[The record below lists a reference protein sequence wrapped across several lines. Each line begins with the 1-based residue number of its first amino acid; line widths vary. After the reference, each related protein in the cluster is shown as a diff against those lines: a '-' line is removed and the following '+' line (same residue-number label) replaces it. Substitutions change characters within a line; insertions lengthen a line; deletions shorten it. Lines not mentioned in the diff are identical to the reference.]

1 MNEVMCLAVV
11 ITHMDDSQTWNWFK
25 TMSTANKFIKKQN
38 LWAVKRL
45 LVFVDTQIEEK
56 IKVTRKETASSSLSD
71 DRDDELS
78 NAAAEFEAREIYGDA
93 Q

>member
-25 TMSTANKFIKKQN
+25 TMSTANKFTKKQN

-45 LVFVDTQIEEK
+45 LVFVDTQSEDKIE
-56 IKVTRKETASSSLSD
+56 VTRKEKARESSD
-71 DRDDELS
+71 DRDNDNS
-78 NAAAEFEAREIYGDA
+78 NMAAEWEAREIYGDA

>member
-11 ITHMDDSQTWNWFK
+11 ITHMDDSQTWHWFK
-25 TMSTANKFIKKQN
+25 TMAKANKFIKKQN

-45 LVFVDTQIEEK
+45 LVFVDTQSEEK
-56 IKVTRKETASSSLSD
+56 ASESSD
-71 DRDDELS
+71 DRDNDNS
-78 NAAAEFEAREIYGDA
+78 NMAAEWEAREIYGDA

>member
-11 ITHMDDSQTWNWFK
+11 ITHMDDSQTWHWFK
-25 TMSTANKFIKKQN
+25 TMSTTNKFIKKQN

-45 LVFVDTQIEEK
+45 LVFVDTQSDEK
-56 IKVTRKETASSSLSD
+56 ASESSD
-71 DRDDELS
+71 DRDNDNS
-78 NAAAEFEAREIYGDA
+78 NMAAEWEAREIYGDA